1 MADIAR
7 DVPVPGRAAVPALL
21 RPAAGECGVI
31 LMHGSGGDMNSGRLP
46 LYTAA
51 LADAGFTV
59 LRFTIKP
66 PSMPTR
72 IKCCQ
77 VRFVRPFKRS
87 GSHSCAHAASLRCQ
101 SLLGQ
106 TSCKWMGRWG

>member
-1 MADIAR
+1 MSARRRNDRLRTQSNQRAISVAGRTTMADIAR
-7 DVPVPGRAAVPALL
+7 DVPVPGRAAVPGLL
-21 RPAAGECGVI
+21 RSAAGDCGVI

-51 LADAGFTV
+51 LADAGFAV

-77 VRFVRPFKRS
+77 VRCIRP
-87 GSHSCAHAASLRCQ
+87 
-101 SLLGQ
+101 
-106 TSCKWMGRWG
+106 